1 MQQYRP
7 EFEIARPAPFPIY
20 GEDRRRLWLERGLR
34 LLGSLLLLWVFIPG
48 TSRPFSPLTIPVFY
62 DRIELEQRSPV
73 ALRLDLPKADYQVS
87 PVGLG
92 YFDEQQRFIYTAD
105 VSRGLIYGR
114 NRQGVIAI
122 ELSAPSREPVYLED
136 RLERIRG
143 RVVNINDI
151 KNRLRLRRLSFEEG
165 RNSFEESV
173 DELWNG
179 NTGDSGIPE
188 LETLDWEMQRLFPGR
203 ELEAARVLTDRARN
217 LAELKQLW
225 YESQFA
231 RLDLLVEQFDLQLG
245 LAELPRQ
252 QFEELLSLGN
262 THLVRETMSGEIER
276 LRTSWQDRGGILQL
290 EMASDVQLVGEPEQ
304 PARGLAI
311 PQPGLATSTGGLSGP
326 GTEGAAR
333 YADAGKPQL
342 NDRLL
347 RESLAQTRT
356 QVASAEM
363 EMIRRGMQKLDD
375 ATRHVQA
382 GVLPSWTEIREIAVQ
397 PVRLEL
403 PSIEELDLFARV
415 GDSAVNPEQ
424 ARDLLLDLNRS
435 FEEDLNEELHEY
447 NLSWGGEQ
455 ENRELTNNQL
465 AYGLLAVDTST
476 RSAGS
481 AQQRSSAGNLPL
493 ADLLADILDSP
504 QGYDV
509 SQYELGYLKFMK
521 WYAELD
527 PNDGYGTLSSTP
539 RRNFGK

>member
-7 EFEIARPAPFPIY
+7 EFEIARPAPFPVY

-34 LLGSLLLLWVFIPG
+34 LLGSLLLLWTFIPG
-48 TSRPFSPLTIPVFY
+48 TSQPFSPLTIPVYY

-73 ALRLDLPKADYQVS
+73 AVRLDLPKADYQVS
-87 PVGLG
+87 PAGLG

-105 VSRGLIYGR
+105 VSRGLIYAR

-122 ELSAPSREPVYLED
+122 ELSAPEREPVYLED

-151 KNRLRLRRLSFEEG
+151 KNRLRLRRLSFQEG

-179 NTGDSGIPE
+179 NTGNSGIPE

-203 ELEAARVLTDRARN
+203 ELEAALVLTDRARN

-252 QFEELLSLGN
+252 RFEEMLSLGN
-262 THLVRETMSGEIER
+262 ARLVRETMSGEIER
-276 LRTSWQDRGGILQL
+276 LRSTWQVRGGILQQ
-290 EMASDVQLVGEPEQ
+290 EMASDLKLVNELDRS
-304 PARGLAI
+304 ARDLAV
-311 PQPGLATSTGGLSGP
+311 PLPGMGGGVGNLSGM
-326 GTEGAAR
+326 GT
-333 YADAGKPQL
+333 DAGLQTNAGMPQG
-342 NDRLL
+342 NDKLL

-356 QVASAEM
+356 QVANAEM
-363 EMIRRGMQKLDD
+363 EMIRNGMQKLDD

-382 GVLPSWTEIREIAVQ
+382 GVLPSWTEIREIQVQ

-403 PSIEELDLFARV
+403 PMIEELDLFARV
-415 GDSAVNPEQ
+415 GDSAVDPEQ

-435 FEEDLNEELHEY
+435 FEEDLNEELQES
-447 NLSWGGEQ
+447 NLSWAGEQ
-455 ENRELTNNQL
+455 ENRDMTNNQL
-465 AYGLLAVDTST
+465 AYGLLAVDIST
-476 RSAGS
+476 RSASS
-481 AQQRSSAGNLPL
+481 AQQRSHSGSLPL
-493 ADLLADILDSP
+493 AELLADILDSP

-527 PNDGYGTLSSTP
+527 PDDGYRELSP
-539 RRNFGK
+539 RRNFGGKK